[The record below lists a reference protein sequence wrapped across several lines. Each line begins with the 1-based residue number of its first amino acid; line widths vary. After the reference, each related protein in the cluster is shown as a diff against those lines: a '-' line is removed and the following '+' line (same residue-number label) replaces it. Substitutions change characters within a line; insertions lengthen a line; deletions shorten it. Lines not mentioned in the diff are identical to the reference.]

1 MWSHSSQNS
10 RVFGWTSILAAWNQ
24 GSNPQEVST
33 LLDNLSRDH
42 CPPVGHF
49 FTYLNEEQDGLKWFI
64 YECVASS
71 WMWNTGPRLLFI
83 RETLDLIENLESTF
97 PPFPGSPC
105 GTQTV
110 RQFLTENLSN
120 DQLAYINMMPTLVH
134 FGASAASAGIAAFAG
149 AAAASAPPT
158 AARVALHRGQRNG
171 HIRFHVIRD
180 VASNGKTDDVIT
192 IHKVG
197 EDRYSYTY
205 KDATSMSKK
214 KECVHPNLSGSDV
227 ISMLRNLFNLLLLDV
242 EPFQRLQVMLPTTP
256 SILLKMSSLD
266 STTRDHL
273 YDSVETVMK
282 NWPVYA

>member
-1 MWSHSSQNS
+1 MWSLSSQNS

-33 LLDNLSRDH
+33 LLDNLSREQ

-83 RETLDLIENLESTF
+83 REALDLIENLESTF
-97 PPFPGSPC
+97 PAFPGSPC
-105 GTQTV
+105 ATQTV
-110 RQFLTENLSN
+110 RQFLTTTLSE
-120 DQLAYINMMPTLVH
+120 DQLAYINMMPTLIH
-134 FGASAASAGIAAFAG
+134 FGAGGSAG
-149 AAAASAPPT
+149 AAPSATASAT
-158 AARVALHRGQRNG
+158 AATVAQLRGQRNG

-180 VASNGKTDDVIT
+180 VSTSKTDDIIT

-197 EDRYSYTY
+197 EDSYSYSY
-205 KDATSMSKK
+205 KDATSTYKK
-214 KECVHPNLSGSDV
+214 KECVHKNLSGSDV
-227 ISMLRNLFNLLLLDV
+227 ITMLRNLFNLLLLDV

-256 SILLKMSSLD
+256 SIMLKMSSLT

-282 NWPVYA
+282 NWPVFA